1 MCITMWWVGVFSQV
15 GYLFFFSMQLPVSCH
30 KNMLRSSSF
39 HLLPGFFSVQNVV
52 PQPDGDSSKVKVK
65 VRVNIHGIF
74 SVSGASLIEKQK
86 GEGEDMQTDTEPV
99 VQNESRAEEQ
109 VGLLLP
115 QSLL

>member
-1 MCITMWWVGVFSQV
+1 M
-15 GYLFFFSMQLPVSCH
+15 
-30 KNMLRSSSF
+30 
-39 HLLPGFFSVQNVV
+39 V

-115 QSLL
+115 QSLLWCHRCQLVGFFVPFRVKAQQLLDRMGTIHIKFMFLIVYQWISAT